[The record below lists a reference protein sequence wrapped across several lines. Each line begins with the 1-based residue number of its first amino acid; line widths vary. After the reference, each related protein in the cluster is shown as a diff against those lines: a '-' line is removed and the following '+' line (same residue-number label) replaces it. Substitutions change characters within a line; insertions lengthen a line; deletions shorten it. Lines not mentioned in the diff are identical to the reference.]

1 LLGVPTLQG
10 KAEILDL
17 LAHVTHGGFPDRY
30 VVEEGCLL
38 SEIDTDEAR
47 EEVALRQGWVQQIQ
61 VAVREGRDTYLL
73 LLADTDVAVRR
84 SALAALVG
92 SCLQDE
98 TAVAPALRR
107 RFVAEPGRILRAS
120 QVRWLGR
127 LRPLAQETIAL
138 LTRIHTGDADAFLRL
153 VAAVALADG
162 IGARA
167 PVGVEETLASSLVA
181 SLAQPD
187 APDTGAYHDLVD
199 DGGWE
204 HRAYSAGLCTAL
216 RALGTRGVD
225 AALPRLWHAFAEARA
240 ERSPTTQPPGAH
252 VRVAKEFVA
261 PDGTTHW
268 RNIEGQKIQ
277 PRESPPP
284 ALKLAEALLTLT
296 FGEPRDQPTA
306 PASPSDLSEQQRR
319 TLALLLACD
328 ALWHYDV
335 DMDSLLD
342 DRGLPFSRTGL
353 RTYLQQASSE

>member
-1 LLGVPTLQG
+1 
-10 KAEILDL
+10 
-17 LAHVTHGGFPDRY
+17 
-30 VVEEGCLL
+30 
-38 SEIDTDEAR
+38 
-47 EEVALRQGWVQQIQ
+47 
-61 VAVREGRDTYLL
+61 
-73 LLADTDVAVRR
+73 
-84 SALAALVG
+84 
-92 SCLQDE
+92 DE

-187 APDTGAYHDLVD
+187 APDTGAYHHLVD